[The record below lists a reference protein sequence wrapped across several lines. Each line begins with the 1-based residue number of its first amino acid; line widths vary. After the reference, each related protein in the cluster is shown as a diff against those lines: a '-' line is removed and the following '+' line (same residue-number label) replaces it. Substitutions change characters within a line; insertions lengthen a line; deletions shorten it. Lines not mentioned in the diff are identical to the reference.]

1 MRRWDAA
8 RLGARLHASAP
19 SGERAAAHVV
29 LALAAAVAVVGLS
42 LVVALAQPAE
52 RSDATTP
59 GAAPATGGFAWGVTT
74 SHHDGSTLRTLVV
87 SPDAPA
93 VPGRTEPLADGEA
106 LVSPALA
113 RALVAAPDLAAR
125 VPGEVVG
132 LLPEQSLTSPQSL
145 QAVAADARAELPFR
159 GAGWGRPGADAPDSL
174 PVGPA
179 RLLVALLVLLPA
191 AASVAAV
198 AVRQAH
204 RIRPQAA
211 VLALVGAPRRV
222 LTWIAAGAAVARS
235 APGLLV
241 GALAGA
247 LAVRA
252 GGPRGWF
259 GTDVFAPTWLGAVP
273 VAAAVVV
280 AALALGAVTTGLAVR
295 PGVRAEV
302 DVRHE
307 GGWVPAWAAPVGVAA
322 IGVLLALVAVR
333 WAGGIVAAP
342 SAGVLLTYVAAVVVA
357 LVTAPFVAVALA
369 RAIGR
374 RLPGSAPVP
383 VLLAVRGTQARPG
396 RLVSQTAAVAVLT
409 SVFSLA
415 GAAVLVIDDTGQPP
429 RGGVWTASLYALDA
443 DQSQQAAAIAGRDG
457 VLAEQD
463 ADGTTR
469 LRATCAALQAV
480 HGAVV
485 TPDGDGCVDGR
496 TYPPGSIGTPGES
509 GELLP
514 LGPVGADGVVITSP
528 PSDVAPEGSSRRH
541 HYLQMPVPDLAD
553 WETQVLT
560 VAPIAD
566 FVPAAGDVTTLTVL
580 PRLRA
585 LLLACL
591 LLGLAPT
598 TVTLLLT
605 ARTYDT
611 RLELLG
617 APAPVARQ
625 VATTTAAVT
634 AAIAVLVAAA
644 VATASAQAYL
654 AIASAYRLDVSS
666 LAALAGGGVLVVG
679 VAAAVARGEAA
690 AATRA
695 RPVRP

>member
-1 MRRWDAA
+1 MRRWDAV

-29 LALAAAVAVVGLS
+29 LALAAAVAVVALS
-42 LVVALAQPAE
+42 LAVALAQPAE
-52 RSDATTP
+52 RSEATTP

-74 SHHDGSTLRTLVV
+74 SHHESSTLRTLVV

-132 LLPEQSLTSPQSL
+132 TLPEQSLTSPQSL

-159 GAGWGRPGADAPDSL
+159 GAGWGRPGADAPDGV

-247 LAVRA
+247 LAVQA

-259 GTDVFAPTWLGAVP
+259 GTDVFAPTPLGAVP
-273 VAAAVVV
+273 VAAAVVA
-280 AALALGAVTTGLAVR
+280 AALALAAVTTGVAVR

-396 RLVSQTAAVAVLT
+396 RLVSQTAAVAVLA

-443 DQSQQAAAIAGRDG
+443 DQSQQVAAIAGRDG
-457 VLAEQD
+457 VL
-463 ADGTTR
+463 
-469 LRATCAALQAV
+469 
-480 HGAVV
+480 
-485 TPDGDGCVDGR
+485 
-496 TYPPGSIGTPGES
+496 
-509 GELLP
+509 
-514 LGPVGADGVVITSP
+514 TSP
-528 PSDVAPEGSSRRH
+528 PSDVDPEGSSRRH

-617 APAPVARQ
+617 TPAPVARQ

-634 AAIAVLVAAA
+634 AAIAVLVAAV

-654 AIASAYRLDVSS
+654 AIASAYRLDISS
-666 LAALAGGGVLVVG
+666 VAALAGGGVLVVG
-679 VAAAVARGEAA
+679 VAAAVARGEAT
-690 AATRA
+690 AATQV
-695 RPVRP
+695 RPVPR

>member
-29 LALAAAVAVVGLS
+29 LALAAAVAVVALS

-52 RSDATTP
+52 RAEATTP

-113 RALVAAPDLAAR
+113 RALVAGPDLAAR

-159 GAGWGRPGADAPDSL
+159 GAGWGRPGADTPDGL

-211 VLALVGAPRRV
+211 VLALVGAPRRT

-235 APGLLV
+235 APGLLG
-241 GALAGA
+241 GALAGT
-247 LAVRA
+247 LAVQA

-273 VAAAVVV
+273 GAGAVVA
-280 AALALGAVTTGLAVR
+280 AALALAAVTTGLAVR
-295 PGVRAEV
+295 PGARAEV

-322 IGVLLALVAVR
+322 VGVLIALVAVR
-333 WAGGIVAAP
+333 WAGGVVAAP

-357 LVTAPFVAVALA
+357 LVTAPFLAVALA
-369 RAIGR
+369 RAVGR
-374 RLPGSAPVP
+374 RLPQGVPVA
-383 VLLAVRGTQARPG
+383 VLLAVRGAQPRPG
-396 RLVSQTAAVAVLT
+396 RLVSQTAAVAVLA

-429 RGGVWTASLYALDA
+429 RGGVWTASLYALDT
-443 DQSQQAAAIAGRDG
+443 DQAQQVAAIAGRDG
-457 VLAEQD
+457 VL
-463 ADGTTR
+463 
-469 LRATCAALQAV
+469 
-480 HGAVV
+480 
-485 TPDGDGCVDGR
+485 
-496 TYPPGSIGTPGES
+496 
-509 GELLP
+509 
-514 LGPVGADGVVITSP
+514 TSP
-528 PSDVAPEGSSRRH
+528 PSDVDPEGSSRRH

-617 APAPVARQ
+617 TPAPVARQ

-634 AAIAVLVAAA
+634 AAIAVLVAAV
-644 VATASAQAYL
+644 VATAAAQAYL

-679 VAAAVARGEAA
+679 VAAAVARGGAA
-690 AATRA
+690 AATRG

>member
-1 MRRWDAA
+1 MRRWDAV

-52 RSDATTP
+52 RSEATTP

-74 SHHDGSTLRTLVV
+74 SHHDGSTLRTLLV

-125 VPGEVVG
+125 VPGQIVG
-132 LLPEQSLTSPQSL
+132 MLPEQSLTSPQSL
-145 QAVAADARAELPFR
+145 QAVVADVRAELPFR

-211 VLALVGAPRRV
+211 VLALVGAPRRA

-241 GALAGA
+241 GALAGT
-247 LAVRA
+247 LAVQA

-259 GTDVFAPTWLGAVP
+259 GTDVFAPTPLGAVP
-273 VAAAVVV
+273 VAAAVVA
-280 AALALGAVTTGLAVR
+280 AALALAAVTTGVAVR

-322 IGVLLALVAVR
+322 VGVLLALVAVR

-383 VLLAVRGTQARPG
+383 VLLAVRGTQSRPG
-396 RLVSQTAAVAVLT
+396 RLVSQTAAVAVLA

-443 DQSQQAAAIAGRDG
+443 DQAQQVAAIAGRDG
-457 VLAEQD
+457 VL
-463 ADGTTR
+463 
-469 LRATCAALQAV
+469 
-480 HGAVV
+480 
-485 TPDGDGCVDGR
+485 
-496 TYPPGSIGTPGES
+496 
-509 GELLP
+509 
-514 LGPVGADGVVITSP
+514 TSP
-528 PSDVAPEGSSRRH
+528 PSDVDPEGSSRRH
-541 HYLQMPVPDLAD
+541 HYLQMPVPDLED
-553 WETQVLT
+553 WETRVLT

-617 APAPVARQ
+617 TPAPVARQ

-634 AAIAVLVAAA
+634 AAIAVLVAAV

-654 AIASAYRLDVSS
+654 AIASAYRLDISS
-666 LAALAGGGVLVVG
+666 VAALAGGGVLVVG
-679 VAAAVARGEAA
+679 VAAAVARGEAT
-690 AATRA
+690 AATQV
-695 RPVRP
+695 RPVPR

>member
-29 LALAAAVAVVGLS
+29 LALAAAVAVVALS

-52 RSDATTP
+52 RAEATTP

-132 LLPEQSLTSPQSL
+132 MLPEQALTSPQSL
-145 QAVAADARAELPFR
+145 QVVAADARAALPFR
-159 GAGWGRPGADAPDSL
+159 GAGWGRPGADTPDGL

-179 RLLVALLVLLPA
+179 RLIVALLVLLPA

-211 VLALVGAPRRV
+211 VLALVGAPRRT

-235 APGLLV
+235 APGLLG
-241 GALAGA
+241 GALAGT
-247 LAVRA
+247 LAVQA

-259 GTDVFAPTWLGAVP
+259 GTDVFAPAWLGAVP

-295 PGVRAEV
+295 PGVRSEV

-307 GGWVPAWAAPVGVAA
+307 GGWVPGWAAPVGVAA
-322 IGVLLALVAVR
+322 VGVLLALVAVR
-333 WAGGIVAAP
+333 WAGGVVAAP

-357 LVTAPFVAVALA
+357 LVTAPFLAVALA
-369 RAIGR
+369 RAVGR
-374 RLPGSAPVP
+374 RLPQGVPVA
-383 VLLAVRGTQARPG
+383 VLLAVRGAQSRPG
-396 RLVSQTAAVAVLT
+396 RLVSQTAAVAVLA

-429 RGGVWTASLYALDA
+429 RGGVWTASLYALDT
-443 DQSQQAAAIAGRDG
+443 DQAQQVAAIAGRDG
-457 VLAEQD
+457 VL
-463 ADGTTR
+463 
-469 LRATCAALQAV
+469 
-480 HGAVV
+480 
-485 TPDGDGCVDGR
+485 
-496 TYPPGSIGTPGES
+496 
-509 GELLP
+509 
-514 LGPVGADGVVITSP
+514 TSP
-528 PSDVAPEGSSRRH
+528 PSDVDPEGSSRRH

-617 APAPVARQ
+617 TPAPVARQ

-634 AAIAVLVAAA
+634 AAIAVLVAAV
-644 VATASAQAYL
+644 VATAAAQAYL

-679 VAAAVARGEAA
+679 VAAAVARGGAA
-690 AATRA
+690 AATRGRA
-695 RPVRP
+695 VRP